1 MKKYLVPLVV
11 ILIVI
16 MSGCSKNRENT
27 PEGISMSYAQLVSSI
42 LEKGQISSAEE
53 SEIRS
58 YWTDPLVANGSIQF
72 LKEFFDECRRNDKSI
87 IKISD
92 IKFEVV
98 SVEGEKATVDI
109 FDNATVKIRN
119 TNKVLPSKIRYYL
132 AKDSSG
138 EWRLGASLGA
148 LVDVR
153 KFK

>member
-1 MKKYLVPLVV
+1 MKKYLTSWIVV
-11 ILIVI
+11 LMVL
-16 MSGCSKNRENT
+16 MSGCTKDRDNT

-42 LEKGQISSAEE
+42 LEKGQISSSEE

-58 YWTDPLVANGSIQF
+58 YWTDPMFANGVIQL
-72 LKEFFDECRRNDKSI
+72 LKEFLDECRRNDKSI
-87 IKISD
+87 VRISD

-109 FDNATVKIRN
+109 FENATVKIRN

-132 AKDSSG
+132 AKDLSG
-138 EWRLGASLGA
+138 EWKIGASLGS